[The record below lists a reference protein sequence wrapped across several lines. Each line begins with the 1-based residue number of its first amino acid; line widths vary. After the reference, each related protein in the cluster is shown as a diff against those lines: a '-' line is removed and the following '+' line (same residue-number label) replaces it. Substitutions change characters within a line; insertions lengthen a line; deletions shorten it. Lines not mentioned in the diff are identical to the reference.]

1 MERLVEKAV
10 ESRTSKFVETVRA
23 GWNSYSFVFYIGGV
37 SAILGSLFGLAG
49 WLSIII
55 TLSFFYYAGKFKM
68 RYDEAK
74 ARRAKLRKK
83 SKNKARRAQ
92 GPYR

>member
-1 MERLVEKAV
+1 VGAIERLVEKAV

-37 SAILGSLFGLAG
+37 SAILGSLFGVAG

-55 TLSFFYYAGKFKM
+55 TLAFFYYAGKFKM
-68 RYDEAK
+68 RYDETK
-74 ARRAKLRKK
+74 ARRAKQRRK
-83 SKNKARRAQ
+83 SRNKESNA
-92 GPYR
+92 

>member
-1 MERLVEKAV
+1 MGAIERLVEKAV

-37 SAILGSLFGLAG
+37 SAILGSLFGVAG

-55 TLSFFYYAGKFKM
+55 TLTFFYYAGKFKM
-68 RYDEAK
+68 RYDETK
-74 ARRAKLRKK
+74 ARRAKQRRK
-83 SKNKARRAQ
+83 SRNKESNA
-92 GPYR
+92 

>member
-1 MERLVEKAV
+1 MGAIERFVEKAV

-37 SAILGSLFGLAG
+37 SAILGSLFGVAG

-55 TLSFFYYAGKFKM
+55 TLAFFYYAGKFKM
-68 RYDEAK
+68 KYDEAK
-74 ARRAKLRKK
+74 ARKAKLRKK
-83 SKNKARRAQ
+83 GRSKRGGAQ
-92 GPYR
+92 